1 MQPKKLKTQAFV
13 MSTALGYL
21 MLSTGCS
28 PVAYLDA
35 ATDLTTCAGEERPLK
50 TVWSDAEIKVRIQ
63 SQWDKYK
70 PDLVNQINIIVHQGQ
85 VLLTG
90 VIDKS
95 QTQIE
100 AVRLVWKVPNI
111 KQVIDE
117 TIVGREGNFTDFA
130 QDAWISTQLNS
141 TLAADDKIR
150 SSNYKVQTVGGV
162 LYLMGIAQ
170 NKQELDQVIKYA
182 RHIEGVKKVK
192 SHVMMKGQVRST
204 NQGAGFNQSPSSINR
219 SPSYSRPAMGSGK
232 ASANDGIVDIDTQ
245 TPIIQENTVKV
256 QSLEAPNTG
265 SSFQ

>member
-1 MQPKKLKTQAFV
+1 MQVKKLKVQFFF

-21 MLSTGCS
+21 MLSTGCA

-35 ATDLTTCAGEERPLK
+35 ATDLTTCAGEERSFK
-50 TVWSDAEIKVRIQ
+50 TVWKDSEIKVRIE
-63 SQWDKYK
+63 SQWAKYK
-70 PDLVNQINIIVHQGQ
+70 PDLVNQVNIVVYQGQ

-90 VIDKS
+90 VVDKS

-117 TIVGREGNFTDFA
+117 TIVGQEGNFTDVA

-141 TLAADDKIR
+141 TIAADDKIR

-162 LYLMGIAQ
+162 IYLMGIAQ
-170 NKQELDQVIKYA
+170 NKQELDKVIKYA

-192 SHVMMKGQVRST
+192 SHVVIKGQINST
-204 NQGAGFNQSPSSINR
+204 HQTAGFKQSHPQTNR
-219 SPSYSRPAMGSGK
+219 SNSSPRSATDS
-232 ASANDGIVDIDTQ
+232 SANDGIVEIDTE